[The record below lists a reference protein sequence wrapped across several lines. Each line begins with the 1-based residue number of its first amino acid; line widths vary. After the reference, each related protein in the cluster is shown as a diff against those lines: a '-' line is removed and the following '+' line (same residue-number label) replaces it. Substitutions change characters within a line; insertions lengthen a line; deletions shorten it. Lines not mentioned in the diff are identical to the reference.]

1 MFSFE
6 TNRKFESNRKIE
18 AIVATDQGFGLA
30 KNGQIPWKSKTDMIF
45 FKETTTKNIVVM
57 GSKTL
62 LSLKN
67 QLPLPNRLN
76 IVLTREPSKFIN
88 NDKYKELDNILFL
101 NDTEFDNFI
110 KNPTLLI
117 KAEHNKFL
125 KNDPTIFIIGGDQI
139 YSKYCNICST
149 IWFTKIKAN
158 YECDLIFSYNS
169 VLFNTKQYNYNVY
182 YEDDELQIMRC
193 QLPLDLDSLPK

>member
-6 TNRKFESNRKIE
+6 SNIKFE

-30 KNGQIPWKSKTDMIF
+30 KNGQIPWKSKTDMNF
-45 FKETTTKNIVVM
+45 FKTTTTNNIVVM

-62 LSLKN
+62 ISLRN
-67 QLPLPNRLN
+67 ELPLPNRLN
-76 IVLTREPSKFIN
+76 IVLTRDPSNFIN
-88 NDKYKELDNILFL
+88 NDKYKYLDNILFL

-110 KNPTLLI
+110 KDPVVLI

-125 KNDPTIFIIGGDQI
+125 KNDPTIFIIGGEQI
-139 YSKYCNICST
+139 YSKYCHICST

-169 VLFNTKQYNYNVY
+169 VLFNTKQYNYKVY
-182 YEDDELQIMRC
+182 YEDDELQIMRF
-193 QLPLDLDSLPK
+193 QLPLGSDPDSLPK